1 MLGSSCMKRLS
12 APAVRLVLIALPL
25 LAGGCVAHAGA
36 EIGYVY
42 EYPVVAP
49 EYVPERIEYYP
60 RVRYR
65 GEYAYLVDGR
75 WYYPSRTPRGWVVF
89 KEEPQE
95 LRRYRIEGRF
105 DRHPAYRSREHY
117 PRGEPGY
124 GTPREHHPGPHHY
137 PR

>member
-1 MLGSSCMKRLS
+1 MLDGWSMKRLG
-12 APAVRLVLIALPL
+12 APAVRLMWVVLPL
-25 LAGGCVAHAGA
+25 LGVGCVTHAGGQ
-36 EIGYVY
+36 IGYVY
-42 EYPVVAP
+42 EHPVVAP

-65 GEYAYLVDGR
+65 GEYTYLVDGR

-89 KEEPQE
+89 KEEPEE

-105 DRHPAYRSREHY
+105 DRHPAYPSHERY

-124 GTPREHHPGPHHY
+124 GTPRERHRGPYHY